1 MSEQSRKGSLQE
13 LKDAAASN
21 YNQESTTFQ
30 GKKNGTTALYKRDH
44 WTAEQT
50 IAMLIGQKKHEVYES
65 FREFSCSA

>member
-1 MSEQSRKGSLQE
+1 MSEQSREGSLQE
-13 LKDAAASN
+13 FKDAAASN
-21 YNQESTTFQ
+21 YNESTTFQ
-30 GKKNGTTALYKRDH
+30 VKKSGTTALYKRDH